1 MPFRCLMAAML
12 CCHLVIIIIK
22 KTLLSFNPSLIIDI
36 IPNTNTG
43 IRIDIS
49 IKVIYCLFSDLKYM
63 FSTQTIFS
71 VLISDSKHV
80 TFCGPYCFHRQNKRQ
95 LYVIPNN

>member
-1 MPFRCLMAAML
+1 MSYG
-12 CCHLVIIIIK
+12 CHAVLSSSHHNNK

-49 IKVIYCLFSDLKYM
+49 IKVIYCLFSDLKDM

>member
-1 MPFRCLMAAML
+1 MSYG
-12 CCHLVIIIIK
+12 CHAVLSSSHHNNKK
-22 KTLLSFNPSLIIDI
+22 KTLLSFNPSLIINI

-49 IKVIYCLFSDLKYM
+49 IKVIYCLYIDLKYM

-71 VLISDSKHV
+71 ALISDSKHV
-80 TFCGPYCFHRQNKRQ
+80 AFCGPYCFHRQNKRQ